1 MLIPAL
7 EACPEKGV
15 DTSSGGKPE
24 VTKDA
29 WVTTV
34 CPGASAQVHYPTD
47 HGGGDNADKGVERKL
62 HKGESIVTEVSGPG
76 DA

>member
-24 VTKDA
+24 VTKDPR
-29 WVTTV
+29 VTTG
-34 CPGASAQVHYPTD
+34 CPGASAQVPRGQRSGALPKD
-47 HGGGDNADKGVERKL
+47 HGGGVNNADKG
-62 HKGESIVTEVSGPG
+62 GIADSIVG
-76 DA
+76 

>member
-1 MLIPAL
+1 M
-7 EACPEKGV
+7 

-24 VTKDA
+24 VTKDPR
-29 WVTTV
+29 VTTG
-34 CPGASAQVHYPTD
+34 CPLAHAQVHYQRTT
-47 HGGGDNADKGVERKL
+47 GEEGQSKGEQNFRKL